1 MTQPEWRILAALGEH
16 GAMTATQAGAHTAMH
31 KTKVSRAVAELEQ
44 RRWLSRTTVEKDRR
58 IELLELTAS
67 GMETHR
73 AMVPLA
79 TEFETRLFTRLD
91 DAEREILLSAI
102 DRLEHR
108 LTGKLDL

>member
-1 MTQPEWRILAALGEH
+1 
-16 GAMTATQAGAHTAMH
+16 
-31 KTKVSRAVAELEQ
+31 
-44 RRWLSRTTVEKDRR
+44 
-58 IELLELTAS
+58 
-67 GMETHR
+67 METHR